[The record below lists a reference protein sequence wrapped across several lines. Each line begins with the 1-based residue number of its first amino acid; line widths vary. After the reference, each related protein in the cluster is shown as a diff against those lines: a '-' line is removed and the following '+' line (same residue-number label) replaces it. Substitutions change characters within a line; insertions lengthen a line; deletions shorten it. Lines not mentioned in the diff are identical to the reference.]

1 MKGVKTGY
9 ASAPPHLS
17 SFCNPKGQDQ
27 VYTNSIPSL
36 YQLYTNSMVP
46 PKHLRS
52 ISEVSP
58 RYLKGISVSPPYL
71 LHTSS
76 ISALIVRT
84 RDGIEGE

>member
-27 VYTNSIPSL
+27 FYTNSIPTL
-36 YQLYTNSMVP
+36 YQLYTNSIP
-46 PKHLRS
+46 TLWFLRS
-52 ISEVSP
+52 ISEVSLG
-58 RYLKGISVSPPYL
+58 YLKGTSMSPPYL

-76 ISALIVRT
+76 IPALIVRT
-84 RDGIEGE
+84 RD

>member
-27 VYTNSIPSL
+27 VYTKSIPTL
-36 YQLYTNSMVP
+36 WY
-46 PKHLRS
+46 LRS

-84 RDGIEGE
+84 RD

>member
-17 SFCNPKGQDQ
+17 SFCNPTGQDQ
-27 VYTNSIPSL
+27 VYTKSIPTL
-36 YQLYTNSMVP
+36 YQVYTKSIP
-46 PKHLRS
+46 TLWYLRS

-84 RDGIEGE
+84 RD